1 MDVDNKWSHD
11 AYDNAYPSSDA
22 TFANPVNDR
31 PNVKINSHNR
41 LYMVEFFCKTLGYNP
56 KYISSFISNV
66 LLNTFKYFS
75 KLFYTKASN
84 FFY

>member
-1 MDVDNKWSHD
+1 MPHLKIRCVDVDNKWSHD

-41 LYMVEFFCKTLGYNP
+41 LYMVEFFL
-56 KYISSFISNV
+56 
-66 LLNTFKYFS
+66 
-75 KLFYTKASN
+75 
-84 FFY
+84 